1 MFISFDDPAV
11 LTTLPPTWTTSA
23 AELEAVEVESL
34 EPLEQPAINAQD
46 NPSAANA
53 VSLVSFGLGNG
64 VV

>member
-23 AELEAVEVESL
+23 AELEVVEVGEVESL
-34 EPLEQPAINAQD
+34 EQPTRSAQD
-46 NPSAANA
+46 NPRAASA
-53 VSLVSFGLGNG
+53 VRPISFGLGIG

>member
-23 AELEAVEVESL
+23 AELEAVEVGEVES
-34 EPLEQPAINAQD
+34 LEQPASNAQD
-46 NPSAANA
+46 NPSAASA
-53 VSLVSFGLGNG
+53 VRLVNFGLGNG